1 MSNLGFQTIY
11 RHLNALPDVVC
22 ERVFLPDPEDI
33 GELERTEAVPI
44 SLESFRPLT
53 DFHMVGFS
61 VTYEGDY
68 VNVLRLLA
76 LARIPLRPE
85 DRRPHDPLV
94 LMGGVCAFSNPEPV
108 APFMDVIVV
117 GEGEELVAEL
127 IAAYREGYD
136 DRARFLD
143 ALAQLEGVYV
153 PSRYEVVYAPD
164 GTVGEVLSLGA
175 APAIVT
181 KRRLRNVNAF
191 ETVDAVKTPH
201 AEYGHMALLE
211 VGKGCGR
218 GCRFCLEG
226 QVYRP
231 VRHRSVDALRETVA
245 RVAASGEKRV
255 GLVGACVSDYPWI
268 GELLKIVE
276 DNGLELSISSI
287 RADSLTD
294 DLVAALARG
303 GHRTLTIAPE
313 AGTERLRR
321 AIRKAITDEQI
332 LTACDLVRAHGIP
345 NLKTYFM
352 IGQPTETLADV
363 EAIPL
368 LAERMLERL
377 RVLDPSGKPF
387 GRLTLSVSSFVP
399 KPWTPFQWAPFD
411 GAESL
416 QAKLE
421 IVKRG
426 ARRFSNVRV
435 LHENPREAALQAL
448 LARGD
453 RRVAGFLELAAA
465 FDGDWRRALRG
476 GDGDPDFCPTR
487 GPSAGE
493 PLLRRDLPRL
503 IRLLAAKPRLRD
515 LAITTNGVL
524 LAELAGALKEAGLHR
539 VTVSLDTLRA
549 ERFAALT
556 RRQNHAQVLEGIQ
569 AVTRAGFPGTKLGT
583 VVIPGVNDDELVDLI
598 EFGKRVAAE
607 VRFIE
612 YMDVGGATRWS
623 MDQVV
628 SRKAM
633 LEILESRYG
642 RIEPVSEQTTAPAER
657 YRLRDGTVFGIIS
670 STTAPFCAECD
681 RSRLTADGM
690 WYLCLYALQGTDLRA
705 PLRRGAKGEELA
717 ALITGP
723 WQKRSDR
730 GAEQRLALR
739 ERAPLVQVA
748 RLKEDPHLEMHTR
761 GG

>member
-1 MSNLGFQTIY
+1 MSWRLKKKLQRLLAEEQGAVRKDWGGKLAFALVYPNTYTVGMSNLGFQTIY

-22 ERVFLPDPEDI
+22 ERLFLPDPEDI
-33 GELERTEAVPI
+33 EELARTEGVPI

-53 DFHMVGFS
+53 DFHMIGFS
-61 VTYEGDY
+61 ITYEGDY
-68 VNVLRLLA
+68 VNALRLLA
-76 LARIPLRPE
+76 LAGIPLRAG

-108 APFMDVIVV
+108 APFMDAIAV

-127 IAAYREGYD
+127 IAAYRHRDD
-136 DRARFLD
+136 DRERFLD
-143 ALAQLEGVYV
+143 ALAAIEGVYV
-153 PSRYEVVYAPD
+153 PSRHAVAYAPD
-164 GTVGEVLSLGA
+164 GTVGEVLPLGA

-191 ETVDAVKTPH
+191 ETVDAVRTPN

-245 RVAASGEKRV
+245 RLAESGEKRV

-303 GHRTLTIAPE
+303 GHRTLTVAPE

-345 NLKTYFM
+345 NFKTYFM
-352 IGQPTETLADV
+352 IGQPTETLDDV
-363 EAIPL
+363 EAIPR

-377 RVLDPSGKPF
+377 RVPDPRARPF
-387 GRLTLSVSSFVP
+387 GRLTLSISSFVP

-421 IVKRG
+421 IVKHG
-426 ARRFSNVRV
+426 VRRFSNVRV

-453 RRVAGFLELAAA
+453 RRVAAFLELAAS
-465 FDGDWRRALRG
+465 FGGDWRRALREW
-476 GDGDPDFCPTR
+476 DGDADFFTTR
-487 GPSAGE
+487 VRSTDECLPWDHFDVGVKKAG
-493 PLLRRDLPRL
+493 L
-503 IRLLAAKPRLRD
+503 IREWERAQAESPLAA
-515 LAITTNGVL
+515 
-524 LAELAGALKEAGLHR
+524 GAA
-539 VTVSLDTLRA
+539 
-549 ERFAALT
+549 
-556 RRQNHAQVLEGIQ
+556 
-569 AVTRAGFPGTKLGT
+569 
-583 VVIPGVNDDELVDLI
+583 
-598 EFGKRVAAE
+598 
-607 VRFIE
+607 
-612 YMDVGGATRWS
+612 
-623 MDQVV
+623 
-628 SRKAM
+628 
-633 LEILESRYG
+633 
-642 RIEPVSEQTTAPAER
+642 
-657 YRLRDGTVFGIIS
+657 
-670 STTAPFCAECD
+670 
-681 RSRLTADGM
+681 
-690 WYLCLYALQGTDLRA
+690 
-705 PLRRGAKGEELA
+705 
-717 ALITGP
+717 
-723 WQKRSDR
+723 
-730 GAEQRLALR
+730 
-739 ERAPLVQVA
+739 
-748 RLKEDPHLEMHTR
+748 
-761 GG
+761 

>member
-1 MSNLGFQTIY
+1 MSWRFKKKLQRLLADEQGAVRKDWGGKIAVALVYPNTYTVGMSNLGFQTIY

-22 ERVFLPDPEDI
+22 ERLFLPDPEDI
-33 GELERTEAVPI
+33 DELGRTGSVPI

-68 VNVLRLLA
+68 VNTLRLLT
-76 LARIPLRPE
+76 LAGIPLRAD

-94 LMGGVCAFSNPEPV
+94 LMGGVCAFSNPEPM
-108 APFMDVIVV
+108 APFMDAIAV
-117 GEGEELVAEL
+117 GEGEELVTEL
-127 IAAYREGYD
+127 IAAYRTGGD
-136 DRARFLD
+136 DRERFLD
-143 ALAQLEGVYV
+143 ALAAIEGVYV
-153 PSRYEVVYAPD
+153 PSRYVVVYAPD
-164 GTVGEVLSLGA
+164 GGVGEVRPLGA

-191 ETVDAVKTPH
+191 ETVDAVKTPN

-245 RVAASGEKRV
+245 RIAASGEKRV

-268 GELLKIVE
+268 GELLKVVE

-321 AIRKAITDEQI
+321 AIRKAITDEQV

-352 IGQPTETLADV
+352 IGQPTETLEDV
-363 EAIPL
+363 EAIPR

-377 RVLDPSGKPF
+377 RVPDPRARPF
-387 GRLTLSVSSFVP
+387 GRLTLSISSFVP

-411 GAESL
+411 GAASL

-421 IVKRG
+421 IVKHG
-426 ARRFSNVRV
+426 VRRFSNVRV

-453 RRVAGFLELAAA
+453 RRVAGFLELAAS
-465 FDGDWRRALRG
+465 FGGDWRRALREW
-476 GDGDPDFCPTR
+476 DGDADVCTSRVRSTDERLPWDHFDV
-487 GPSAGE
+487 GVKKAG
-493 PLLRRDLPRL
+493 L
-503 IRLLAAKPRLRD
+503 IREWERAQ
-515 LAITTNGVL
+515 
-524 LAELAGALKEAGLHR
+524 AEVPVAAGAA
-539 VTVSLDTLRA
+539 
-549 ERFAALT
+549 
-556 RRQNHAQVLEGIQ
+556 
-569 AVTRAGFPGTKLGT
+569 
-583 VVIPGVNDDELVDLI
+583 
-598 EFGKRVAAE
+598 
-607 VRFIE
+607 
-612 YMDVGGATRWS
+612 
-623 MDQVV
+623 
-628 SRKAM
+628 
-633 LEILESRYG
+633 
-642 RIEPVSEQTTAPAER
+642 
-657 YRLRDGTVFGIIS
+657 
-670 STTAPFCAECD
+670 
-681 RSRLTADGM
+681 
-690 WYLCLYALQGTDLRA
+690 
-705 PLRRGAKGEELA
+705 
-717 ALITGP
+717 
-723 WQKRSDR
+723 
-730 GAEQRLALR
+730 
-739 ERAPLVQVA
+739 
-748 RLKEDPHLEMHTR
+748 
-761 GG
+761 